1 MFIFPDY
8 NRPARAHV
16 SNHAS
21 DLSGY
26 YVLKTSDG
34 LQAVRAFE
42 AGRNY
47 LFQLLR
53 SQEKRPKLMAAFTG
67 IASLAEGTVLILS
80 HLPIRKIQV
89 QLRHRFGVD
98 FGCLKT
104 PKREF

>member
-1 MFIFPDY
+1 
-8 NRPARAHV
+8 
-16 SNHAS
+16 
-21 DLSGY
+21 
-26 YVLKTSDG
+26 
-34 LQAVRAFE
+34 
-42 AGRNY
+42 
-47 LFQLLR
+47 
-53 SQEKRPKLMAAFTG
+53 MAAFTG